1 MPQIKILI
9 FSQTCFA
16 RVFSSAVFDC
26 SVLSGMR
33 RTRVRVPLISQSYL
47 YCVKFLPILHLGQ
60 LYSSQ
65 PRVLHRL
72 LPPPPTDASLLSVP
86 SLPQRYRW
94 TVLYAWRLCKLCL
107 GNSRD
112 MFALPALVCQWYSGD
127 LPQQCCQQPGV
138 SPCGDVGTSALVRQE
153 SRLCCTSKLLDEP
166 GVYWDQEGNTLE
178 SMGVLEKKNCLGKQ
192 MQDMGAWHG

>member
-1 MPQIKILI
+1 MKPRLGSKIYIFADPSCLSSRHLISHRMPQIEILI

-33 RTRVRVPLISQSYL
+33 RTCVRVPLISQSYL

-60 LYSSQ
+60 LYPSQ

-112 MFALPALVCQWYSGD
+112 MFALPALVCQWYMGIYPSNA
-127 LPQQCCQQPGV
+127 V
-138 SPCGDVGTSALVRQE
+138 SSLVCLLVGMWG
-153 SRLCCTSKLLDEP
+153 LLL
-166 GVYWDQEGNTLE
+166 W
-178 SMGVLEKKNCLGKQ
+178 
-192 MQDMGAWHG
+192 